1 MQFTKSFV
9 ESATFIASE
18 TKYIFCG
25 EKKEFKYLFLS
36 ISNKKREQYI
46 FTEINQGFSEG
57 PKSRKNKH
65 ILKEEFEN
73 HI

>member
-25 EKKEFKYLFLS
+25 EKKEFKYLR

-46 FTEINQGFSEG
+46 FTEINKGFSEG
-57 PKSRKNKH
+57 PKSGKDKVHTLRRT
-65 ILKEEFEN
+65 
-73 HI
+73 

>member
-25 EKKEFKYLFLS
+25 EKKEFKYLFKHKQQKAGAVHFYRNQPRFLRRPKV
-36 ISNKKREQYI
+36 KKE
-46 FTEINQGFSEG
+46 
-57 PKSRKNKH
+57 
-65 ILKEEFEN
+65 
-73 HI
+73 

>member
-1 MQFTKSFV
+1 MQFTKSFE

-25 EKKEFKYLFLS
+25 EKKEFKYLR